1 LSTKVKVINS
11 FFAGADKA
19 DVDHIK
25 EKIILTD
32 RQDTIFQMFYIQG
45 RDINFIADS
54 LYISA
59 SVVNRELRR
68 IRDKILRIL

>member
-1 LSTKVKVINS
+1 MSTKVKAVNS
-11 FFAGADKA
+11 FFANADKA
-19 DVDHIK
+19 DVDTIK
-25 EKIILTD
+25 DRMILTD
-32 RQDTIFQMFYIQG
+32 RQDTIFRMFYIQG

-59 SVVNRELRR
+59 SVVNRELRK

>member
-1 LSTKVKVINS
+1 MSTKVKTINR

-19 DVDHIK
+19 DVDQVK
-25 EKIILTD
+25 DKIILSD
-32 RQDTIFQMFYIQG
+32 RQDTIFRMFYIQG

>member
-1 LSTKVKVINS
+1 MSTKVKAVNS
-11 FFAGADKA
+11 FFANADKA
-19 DVDHIK
+19 DVDTIK
-25 EKIILTD
+25 DRMILTD
-32 RQDTIFQMFYIQG
+32 RQDTIFRMFYIQG